1 MTMTDTPKTNL
12 TDDEKFAELQKL
24 FDETHDYFLHRYMK
38 VSRNEMDMKIQVLKD
53 RQAGMNP
60 PSITNW
66 DRVQEID

>member
-1 MTMTDTPKTNL
+1 MTDTPRAEC

-24 FDETHDYFLHRYMK
+24 YDETHDYFLRRFMK

-60 PSITNW
+60 PSIPNW
-66 DRVQEID
+66 DRVQEIN